1 MTGLAKIGWDLVVD
15 QAALS
20 AAAKF
25 ATRKGA
31 YAKVGRVIDKSVKL
45 VATPDG
51 ISLNSSNYG
60 ADLPGIGVWE
70 SPIVVDGPML
80 AALSPKL
87 SGPVVRMQF
96 RDGALF
102 LNTTRIGA
110 TKS

>member
-1 MTGLAKIGWDLVVD
+1 MTGLAKKGWDLVVD
-15 QAALS
+15 QSALS

-31 YAKVGRVIDKSVKL
+31 YAKIGRVTDKSVRL
-45 VATPDG
+45 EATPDG
-51 ISLNSSNYG
+51 ICLNSSNYG
-60 ADLPGIGVWE
+60 ADVPGIGVWE
-70 SPIVVDGPML
+70 SPVVVDGPML

-87 SGPVVRMQF
+87 SGPTVRMQF

-110 TKS
+110 TKG